1 MNEKEAYKKGLIMFK
16 NHDELNKIRHRLG
29 RFPSYEE
36 AISLIERVL
45 TEDELWDLGMHSTL
59 LEVKVEK
66 DEEGY
71 EYKTYVRAVFE
82 FKKERELM
90 EKCVKLNRLMTY
102 DEMKPYIL
110 GVSRKELQYNLHE

>member
-71 EYKTYVRAVFE
+71 EYKTYVHADIVYRNF
-82 FKKERELM
+82 REIADKIRSL
-90 EKCVKLNRLMTY
+90 KRTMTY
-102 DEMKPYIL
+102 EEIRPYIV
-110 GVSRKELQYNLHE
+110 GVARKELQYNLHE